1 MKSNIIINSS
11 NLWLRGFPWK
21 KKKDHKYSR
30 GKVIIFGSQLNMVGS
45 TILSAEAALR
55 VGTGSVKIV
64 CSKKNLPIYTLKFPS
79 VLKEEINSLMS
90 IAKELIKQHK
100 KLDIEIKRLTKT
112 RLNDRT
118 SSSWKS
124 LKELK
129 KKKLQLKD
137 KIIKLS

>member
-1 MKSNIIINSS
+1 
-11 NLWLRGFPWK
+11 
-21 KKKDHKYSR
+21 
-30 GKVIIFGSQLNMVGS
+30 
-45 TILSAEAALR
+45 
-55 VGTGSVKIV
+55 
-64 CSKKNLPIYTLKFPS
+64 
-79 VLKEEINSLMS
+79 MS

-100 KLDIEIKRLTKT
+100 KLDVEIKRLTKI

>member
-1 MKSNIIINSS
+1 
-11 NLWLRGFPWK
+11 
-21 KKKDHKYSR
+21 
-30 GKVIIFGSQLNMVGS
+30 
-45 TILSAEAALR
+45 
-55 VGTGSVKIV
+55 
-64 CSKKNLPIYTLKFPS
+64 
-79 VLKEEINSLMS
+79 MS

-100 KLDIEIKRLTKT
+100 KLDVEIKELTKT